1 MKLFVT
7 LDRNCPCLV
16 APYAGAWI
24 ETESCDPKEITTT
37 SPLMQGRGL
46 KRDEINST
54 IILGYVAPYA
64 GAWIETNTGD
74 YTKNRRRVA
83 PYAGAWIET
92 VYVRALS
99 KTGKVAP
106 YAGAWIETHQKCG
119 GIRAR

>member
-1 MKLFVT
+1 MQGRGLKHLRSARDMT
-7 LDRNCPCLV
+7 GM
-16 APYAGAWI
+16 A
-24 ETESCDPKEITTT
+24 